1 MGRGDG
7 DVVTGGEGADRVGER
22 RRAGTGS
29 QPAGPDVDGSVLAP
43 AYPPRFQ
50 EGRGQ
55 PVALMM
61 VLGGM
66 QAVLGLALVSNS
78 VEIATSIWGE
88 GEPNPWGRTAGEAHS
103 GQVVFAGILVLA
115 IAAWGITT
123 AVGVPHPQPRPADL
137 GLRLRLDGPALHRG
151 VLPGDAPPR
160 DRMAGARD
168 PRPRPAQP
176 AGNPSVVRR
185 VRRLATLNVRPRP
198 PSPSAGEV
206 AGGRSAA
213 RRRRGG
219 SGGHGVVIG
228 GCRWG
233 QWGWWGRC
241 WRNSMAWRAGGRP

>member
-123 AVGVPHPQPRPADL
+123 AVGFPTRN
-137 GLRLRLDGPALHRG
+137 PALRTSAFAYG
-151 VLPGDAPPR
+151 WTALPFTVVFFQVMPLLGIAWLV
-160 DRMAGARD
+160 
-168 PRPRPAQP
+168 PAI
-176 AGNPSVVRR
+176 
-185 VRRLATLNVRPRP
+185 LALVRPNQPETR
-198 PSPSAGEV
+198 AWF
-206 AGGRSAA
+206 
-213 RRRRGG
+213 GG
-219 SGGHGVVIG
+219 SGASP
-228 GCRWG
+228 R
-233 QWGWWGRC
+233 
-241 WRNSMAWRAGGRP
+241 